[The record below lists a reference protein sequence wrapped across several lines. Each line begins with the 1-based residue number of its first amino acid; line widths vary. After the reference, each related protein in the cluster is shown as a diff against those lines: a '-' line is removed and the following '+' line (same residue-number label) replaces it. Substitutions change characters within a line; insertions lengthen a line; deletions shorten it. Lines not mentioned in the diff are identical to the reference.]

1 MRLARREPAT
11 GGPSTRGNIVAARH
25 SPSARLTRWGLIC
38 CLLFCSAASAAQRVV
53 SLAPSLTQIVV
64 ELGAQQRLVGM
75 LDAGPRPAG
84 LAQVASVGHYGQLN
98 SEALLALKPD
108 LLLLW
113 PGSVG
118 AAQRDQLQRLGIA
131 TLVVDPHTL
140 DELAGQIE
148 VVSQHL
154 GAAERGQRLATGIR
168 QRLAAL
174 SARYRRQVPLRV
186 FYQVW
191 DKPLF
196 TLGGQQIISDALRVC
211 GGENIFNELRLP
223 APQVSI
229 ESVLQR
235 DPQVILVPDQAQ
247 ADAWRAWPE
256 VEAVK
261 AGRVWTRDGALERP
275 SAAMIDAVESL
286 CREMAS
292 PT

>member
-1 MRLARREPAT
+1 MR
-11 GGPSTRGNIVAARH
+11 VA
-25 SPSARLTRWGLIC
+25 LLC
-38 CLLFCSAASAAQRVV
+38 CLMFCAGASAAQRVI
-53 SLAPSLTQIVV
+53 SLAPSLTEIVV
-64 ELGAQQRLVGM
+64 ELGAQQRLVGI

-84 LAQVASVGHYGQLN
+84 LEQVPSVGHYSQLN
-98 SEALLALKPD
+98 TEALLALKPD

-118 AAQRDQLQRLGIA
+118 VAQRDQLQRLGIA

-140 DELAGQIE
+140 DELAVQIE
-148 VVSQHL
+148 VVGQHL
-154 GAAERGQRLATGIR
+154 DASEKGRRLASDIR

-174 SARYRRQVPLRV
+174 SERYHRQVPLRV

-211 GGENIFNELRLP
+211 GGENIFNELRVP

-247 ADAWRAWPE
+247 ADAWRAWPK

-261 AGRVWTRDGALERP
+261 AGRVWASDGALERP

-286 CREMAS
+286 CHKMAS
-292 PT
+292 HT